1 MKVYHDSQSI
11 KHNLKKKTKLEGN
24 LGLLFGCL
32 TYPA

>member
-11 KHNLKKKTKLEGN
+11 KHNLKKTKLEGN